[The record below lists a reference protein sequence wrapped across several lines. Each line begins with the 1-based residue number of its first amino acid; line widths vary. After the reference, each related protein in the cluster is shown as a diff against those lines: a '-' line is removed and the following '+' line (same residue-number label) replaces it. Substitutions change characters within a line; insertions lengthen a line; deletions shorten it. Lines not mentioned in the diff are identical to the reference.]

1 MPSCGASG
9 EKRFME
15 KYKKEKQENVE
26 KENIEIRIAP
36 PQKKITDNTTLTKTT
51 DGIDVDAY
59 RTKVINIEQ

>member
-1 MPSCGASG
+1 MD
-9 EKRFME
+9 